1 MNLFFVSKGAKLY
14 SVLTQIIL
22 KAIFAILRGI
32 ILPFS
37 KDAFFFRFLYFQ
49 KEHVQIAHV
58 LSRSNKV
65 RYKMYILCS
74 VIISLISISMSNA
87 NKKDNNILLYKT

>member
-1 MNLFFVSKGAKLY
+1 MNLFVVSKGEKLY

-37 KDAFFFRFLYFQ
+37 KDAFFFQ
-49 KEHVQIAHV
+49 V
-58 LSRSNKV
+58 LIFPEGTCTNRS
-65 RYKMYILCS
+65 C
-74 VIISLISISMSNA
+74 LITFKQGKI
-87 NKKDNNILLYKT
+87 

>member
-1 MNLFFVSKGAKLY
+1 MNLFVVSKGAKLY

-37 KDAFFFRFLYFQ
+37 KDAFFSGSYISRRNMYKSLMSY
-49 KEHVQIAHV
+49 HVQT
-58 LSRSNKV
+58 R
-65 RYKMYILCS
+65 
-74 VIISLISISMSNA
+74 
-87 NKKDNNILLYKT
+87 

>member
-1 MNLFFVSKGAKLY
+1 MNLLFVYKGAKLY

-37 KDAFFFRFLYFQ
+37 KDAFFFFPGSYISRRNMYKSLMSY
-49 KEHVQIAHV
+49 HVQT
-58 LSRSNKV
+58 R
-65 RYKMYILCS
+65 
-74 VIISLISISMSNA
+74 
-87 NKKDNNILLYKT
+87 